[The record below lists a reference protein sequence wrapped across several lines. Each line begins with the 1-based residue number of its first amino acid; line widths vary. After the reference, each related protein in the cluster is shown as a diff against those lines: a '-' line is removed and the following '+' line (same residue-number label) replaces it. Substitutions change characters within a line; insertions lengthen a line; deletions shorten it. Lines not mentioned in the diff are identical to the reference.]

1 VTRRLCGVL
10 AVVGCLLAA
19 LPATGLSKGVSS
31 CDARA
36 DDETLV
42 ADRGVR
48 VVQRQE
54 TLVANREVRIFQRQ
68 EYYDGALG
76 STSTYACNRQ
86 SGRLRYFQDAERGK
100 DSGSTR
106 RPTAAGP
113 FVAYI
118 ALTDKPTGPIF
129 VWNSRTGATRLFI
142 AINASDLRAD
152 GSAPPVTSLV
162 LTPNGRAAWI
172 VGPTDAQGTYVIHT
186 TDPATRSTTSVI
198 ASGPDIA
205 PRSLAVA
212 DGVLYWTQGPTAR
225 SAVFP

>member
-10 AVVGCLLAA
+10 AVGGCLLAA
-19 LPATGLSKGVSS
+19 LPASGLAKGVSS

-42 ADRGVR
+42 ANRGVR
-48 VVQRQE
+48 IVQRQE

-76 STSTYACNRQ
+76 STSTYACNRKT
-86 SGRLRYFQDAERGK
+86 GRLRYFQDAERGK

-118 ALTDKPTGPIF
+118 ALTDQPTGTIF
-129 VWNSRTGATRLFI
+129 VWNSRTGATRVFS
-142 AINASDLRAD
+142 AINVSEFRAD
-152 GSAPPVTSLV
+152 GSVPRVTSLV
-162 LTPNGRAAWI
+162 LTPSGGAAWI
-172 VGPTDAQGTYVIHT
+172 VGPTDAQGTYAVHT
-186 TDPATRSTTSVI
+186 TDHATRSTTSVV
-198 ASGPDIA
+198 ASGTDIA

-212 DGVLYWTQGPTAR
+212 DGVLYWTQGSTAC
-225 SAVFP
+225 SALFP